1 MPKNLLIVESPA
13 KAKTIN
19 KYLGKDFTVLASYGH
34 VRDLVPKEGAVD
46 PANGFAMRYDLIEK
60 NTKHVEAI
68 AKAAKG
74 AEHLFLATDPDR
86 EGEAISWHI
95 AEILKER
102 GLLKDRTLQRVVFTE
117 ITPRAIKEAMAK
129 PRAIAAD
136 LVDAQQARRALDYLV
151 GFNLSPVLW
160 RKVQRGLSAGRVQS
174 PALRMIVEREEEI
187 EAFIA
192 REYWTVEAEVA
203 HPSQGFT
210 ARLSKL
216 DGKKFEQFTI
226 TDGDT
231 AEDARN
237 RIVAAAQGALHVTD
251 VGAKERKRRPSPPF
265 TTSTLQQEA
274 ARKLGFT
281 TRKTMQVAQKLYEG
295 VDIGEDGA
303 VGLISYMRT
312 DSVNLSQDALQEIR
326 DVIARDFGTA
336 SLPDKPNTYQTKSKN
351 AQEAHEAVRPTSA
364 LRTPAQVA
372 RFLSDDERKLYD
384 LVWKRA
390 VASQMIPAT
399 LNTVSVEL
407 AAGSD
412 HSFRATGTTV
422 VVTGFLA
429 VYEEGKDS
437 KTTEDED
444 EGRKLPLMKPGD
456 RIPLDRIH
464 ADQHFTQP
472 PPRFTEAALVKALEE
487 HGIGRPSTYASI
499 IQTLLRRYT
508 EMDGRAFKP
517 TDVGRAVSKF
527 LSSHFTRYVDYDFT
541 AKLEDELDA
550 VSRGEE
556 EWIPLMEKFWGPFKE
571 LVDEKTES
579 VDRSEATGAR
589 ELGEDP
595 KTGKPV
601 SVRLGRYG
609 PYVAIG
615 AQEDEDRTFAS
626 LRPGQSMHTISLV
639 DAIELFKLPR
649 KLGESKEEQVSVGI
663 GRFGA
668 FAKRG
673 SVYASLKKEDD
684 PYTIDL
690 ERAVFLIEE
699 KEEIARNRII
709 KAWDGHEIQVLNG
722 RYGPYLSDGK
732 LNGKIPKDREPA
744 SLTLEEAQQF
754 MAETGKPARKGFG
767 AKKAVAKKAAARK
780 TPAAKKAPSAS
791 GVKKAAKSIAKKIPT
806 RKTVK
811 KSAVKK
817 SPVKKVVKKAY
828 VSPHPEPAK
837 PLLTAAPFEIGKK
850 RIIKKPA
857 RDEAPF

>member
-1 MPKNLLIVESPA
+1 MPKHLLIVESPA

-46 PANGFAMRYDLIEK
+46 PDNGFAMRYDLIDK
-60 NTKHVEAI
+60 NEKHVDAI

-74 AEHLFLATDPDR
+74 ADDIFLATDPDR

-102 GLLKDRTLQRVVFTE
+102 GLLKDKPLHRVVFTE
-117 ITPRAIKEAMAK
+117 ITPRAIKEAMTQ
-129 PRAIAAD
+129 PRQIAGD

-187 EAFIA
+187 EAFVA
-192 REYWTVEAEVA
+192 REYWSIEAECA
-203 HPSQGFT
+203 HPRQAFT
-210 ARLSKL
+210 AKLIKL
-216 DGKKFEQFTI
+216 DGQKFEQFTV

-231 AEDARN
+231 AEAARL
-237 RIVAAAQGALHVTD
+237 RIQQAAQGSLHVTD
-251 VGAKERKRRPSPPF
+251 VSSKERKRRPAPPF

-274 ARKLGFT
+274 SRKLGFT

-295 VDIGEDGA
+295 VNIGDEEGT

-312 DSVNLSQDALQEIR
+312 DSVSLSAEALAEIR
-326 DVIARDFGTA
+326 DVIARDFGTQA
-336 SLPDKPNTYQTKSKN
+336 LPDKPNVYVTKSKN

-372 RFLSDDERKLYD
+372 RYLSDDERKLYD
-384 LVWKRA
+384 LIWKRA
-390 VASQMIPAT
+390 VACQMVPAT
-399 LNTVSVEL
+399 LNTVSVDL
-407 AAGSD
+407 AAGSQ
-412 HSFRATGTTV
+412 HSFRASGTTV
-422 VVTGFLA
+422 VDPGFLA
-429 VYEEGKDS
+429 VYEEGKDQ
-437 KTTEDED
+437 KNAEDDD
-444 EGRKLPLMKPGD
+444 EGRKLPPMKPGD
-456 RIPLDRIH
+456 SVPLDRIH

-487 HGIGRPSTYASI
+487 YGIGRPSTYASI
-499 IQTLLRRYT
+499 IQTLIFRKYV
-508 EMDGRAFKP
+508 EMEGRAFKP
-517 TDVGRAVSKF
+517 SDVGRAVSKF
-527 LSSHFTRYVDYDFT
+527 LSGHFTQYVDYDFT

-571 LVDEKTES
+571 LVAEKAET

-589 ELGEDP
+589 ELGNDP
-595 KTGKPV
+595 KSGKPV

-609 PYVAIG
+609 PYAQIG
-615 AQEDEDRTFAS
+615 NKDTDEKLEFAS
-626 LRPGQSMHTISLV
+626 LRPGQSMHTITLE
-639 DAIELFKLPR
+639 DALELFKLPR
-649 KLGESKEEQVSVGI
+649 KLGQDKGEEVSVGI
-663 GRFGA
+663 GRFGP

-690 ERAVFLIEE
+690 ARAVFLIEE

-709 KAWDGHEIQVLNG
+709 KEFDGSDIQVLNG
-722 RYGPYLSDGK
+722 RFGPYISDGK

-744 SLTLEEAQQF
+744 SLTLEEVQKLLE
-754 MAETGKPARKGFG
+754 ETGKPVRRGFG
-767 AKKAVAKKAAARK
+767 AKKAAAKKVAVKKEAAPKKTAAKKTPAKKAANKATKK
-780 TPAAKKAPSAS
+780 TAT
-791 GVKKAAKSIAKKIPT
+791 KKAATKKVAKKSVA
-806 RKTVK
+806 K
-811 KSAVKK
+811 AV
-817 SPVKKVVKKAY
+817 AGDD
-828 VSPHPEPAK
+828 
-837 PLLTAAPFEIGKK
+837 APF
-850 RIIKKPA
+850 
-857 RDEAPF
+857 